1 MNARG
6 AAAGRGS
13 ALASAAGERRVA
25 AFTTF
30 HAEGYERY
38 GRRMIEA
45 FDRYWPAGIELYA
58 YYEGARPDPVG
69 GRVEFRDLLSCCP
82 DLRAFKQRHRD
93 HEAAHGREDRGP
105 MPVDARAA
113 VGKLRSLGGLLRRRS
128 PRSGASLRRQR
139 KRWGLGY
146 RWDAVRFAH
155 KTYCIFHA
163 ASTVPADALFWIDA
177 DTVTFRP
184 IPRSFVESTL
194 PETAMCSFLGRPYRT
209 SECGYVGYNLRH
221 PELRPFL
228 DCWKALYDTDTLFEL
243 DEWHD
248 SWVFDWVRRRFE
260 ARGVET
266 HDLSS
271 GLGRRAVGHPFI
283 NGPLGAYMD
292 HLKGERKE
300 LGRSPT
306 SDLVV
311 DRGEPYWRRASQ
323 GEG

>member
-1 MNARG
+1 MREREARERRPE
-6 AAAGRGS
+6 AGR
-13 ALASAAGERRVA
+13 AVGERRIA

-30 HAEGYERY
+30 HAEGYARY
-38 GRRMIEA
+38 GRRMLEA
-45 FDRYWPAGIELYA
+45 FDRHWPPGIKLYA
-58 YYEGARPDPVG
+58 YYEGSRPDPVG
-69 GRVEFRDLLSCCP
+69 DRVEFRELLSCCP
-82 DLRAFKQRHRD
+82 GLAAFKERHRD
-93 HEAAHGREDRGP
+93 DEAAHGREDRGP
-105 MPVDARAA
+105 MPFDARAA
-113 VGKLRSLGGLLRRRS
+113 LGKLLSLAALPRRRAARNGGSLRRRK
-128 PRSGASLRRQR
+128 

-163 ASTVPADALFWIDA
+163 AETIDADAIVWIDA

-184 IPRSFVESTL
+184 IPRPFVESTL
-194 PETAMCSFLGRPYRT
+194 PETAMLSFLGRPYRA

-221 PELRPFL
+221 PEIRSFL
-228 DCWKALYDTDTLFEL
+228 ARWRELYDTDSLFDL
-243 DEWHD
+243 AEWHD
-248 SWVFDWVRRRFE
+248 SWVFDLVRRRFE

-271 GLGRRAVGHPFI
+271 CLGRRTIGHPFI

-300 LGRSPT
+300 HGRSLA

-311 DRGEPYWRRASQ
+311 DRGEAYWRPAAP